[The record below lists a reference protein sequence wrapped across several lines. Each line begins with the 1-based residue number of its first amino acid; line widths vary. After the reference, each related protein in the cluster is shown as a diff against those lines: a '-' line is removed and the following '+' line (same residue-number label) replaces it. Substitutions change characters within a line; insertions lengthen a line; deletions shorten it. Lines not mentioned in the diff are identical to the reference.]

1 MAEVALYS
9 CIFDNTINV
18 GAVFMVGVIVQA
30 RPQLEVPGM
39 LHVAAACISTC
50 KHDD

>member
-9 CIFDNTINV
+9 CVFDNTINV
-18 GAVFMVGVIVQA
+18 VAVFMVGVVPA